1 MAEEKTED
9 LPPGLGSGAIPGKRA
24 LSLLLFN
31 TNGPVHFSSRW
42 KIVQEANLFS
52 VQIKERSESR
62 CKASG
67 GGDCGMVRAGANLKV
82 GALVLTPL
90 FE

>member
-1 MAEEKTED
+1 MAEEKAED
-9 LPPGLGSGAIPGKRA
+9 LSPGLGSGAIPGKRA

-31 TNGPVHFSSRW
+31 TNGPVRFSSRW

-62 CKASG
+62 CETSG
-67 GGDCGMVRAGANLKV
+67 EKKTV
-82 GALVLTPL
+82 
-90 FE
+90 EW